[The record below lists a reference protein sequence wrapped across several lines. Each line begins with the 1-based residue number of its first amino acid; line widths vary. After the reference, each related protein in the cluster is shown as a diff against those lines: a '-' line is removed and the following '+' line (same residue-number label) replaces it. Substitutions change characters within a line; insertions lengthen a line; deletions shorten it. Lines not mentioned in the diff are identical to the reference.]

1 VAVEFNIEGQ
11 NYRFPDWATQST
23 MEEISK
29 VLQEIAKNN
38 GVSDKQIKALVDN
51 NKKMHQQMTK
61 DAKEEKKSDKER
73 AESEKQQAG
82 FFKQMIRGLKDT
94 EDAVTDSNKVDK
106 KEYKTFASKVIGDFE
121 HTGEQLVGAV
131 GMVSWQLG
139 KAGLALGGLFMAG
152 LGIVGKALHGAGGAI
167 NDLTKSG
174 IGFSSTYDDVGMA
187 TTQAIGNLGALGDGF
202 AGAANRMAQSSSV
215 IATQGF
221 GRFTDTMKFAADTS
235 EDLGMSFSD
244 SMDRFGDA
252 LARRQKMM
260 NLGNIDQGKLNTQVA
275 RTTRMQQAYATAIG
289 VSTETLTAFV
299 DELTGSTMLMSSML
313 KFNDQARSDLLGGIE
328 VFASGMA
335 AMGGPAGQDIAHAFT
350 EAASMGSMG
359 LSEAAIGMVTA
370 LPNLK
375 GPMDEYISAVQS
387 GTLSQDQ
394 AQGMVEGLTNQLGNL
409 GQAEKQRIFL
419 LARTGDESAKM
430 MAQAITQFEQSEDKI
445 KDINKALGTGFK
457 MDLVQKGTNEFNK
470 VMAQI
475 SGGAQ
480 NAFYSLFS
488 DPGVTKAMTD
498 GFKEILGVFGFAI
511 DDLSGGAQ
519 SMGDRVKGLAKAMIP
534 TIKMVAEQLKIFAE
548 YLRDTFKEGGI
559 SGLISDLM
567 SRAAGVVVKAL
578 FKGLLVFGTLIFAA
592 SAAKM
597 AFTTYVMPA
606 AIGFAKTMFSK
617 AGAIAK
623 QVGNIALGFAKT
635 LMDSKTAKGAAGY
648 LSTASAAIGKKAS
661 GAAEWVGGTGVG
673 KKVSG
678 WGGTAADKLKSFEKT
693 GSGMTDKLSGSM
705 TKGGK
710 SGGFLKSIAD
720 GVKKFGDNKTVKGA
734 ASLALLGAAVV
745 LAATGL
751 KQFNDVDFRAVVI
764 GTGAMFGL
772 AQVAKVLGKGSTAM
786 IKGAAAMFILGAS
799 IVPLAF
805 GLNMMKDV
813 GLGTIVT
820 LAAGIIVLGAAA
832 AILSF
837 VAPFIITGA
846 VAIGIL
852 GLALIPLGIAMQ
864 LVAGPLDSFG
874 PSLSKL
880 ADVDGAGLAG
890 TAGGLLALGGAMA
903 IMGAML
909 PFMLLAALSIPII
922 YSMAGALQEFDKINM
937 KNLAIVGI
945 AMKSIGEGM
954 SAISGG
960 SLMSSLKDG
969 IGSLFGADSPVD
981 KIKSFVDG
989 LGDISMEPLL
999 FMATGFSLLQDS
1011 IKTLPMTLLKTMF
1024 QLKKMEEVFLLLS
1037 KSTVHIMRFG
1047 SRIGKFA
1054 INMKFVGDSF
1064 EKMGDNPFA
1073 IFEGVEAHAKNV
1085 EYFATSQ
1092 TQLNDALNGFMEV
1105 DTDQFF
1111 IMGDGIAY
1119 LAEQISK
1126 INFTD
1131 MLKIAAISIM
1141 APKGPSA
1148 DGPEKVAGMS
1158 ENTPKTT
1165 TQIAKAKE
1173 QSAPLVQTAVDKPV
1187 ESNDPSYG
1195 IYGSLKIAE
1204 TSLADL
1210 EKKIAKA
1217 QAAVD
1222 AYNDSSGR
1230 REQMG
1235 LPEWDEG
1242 ELESLK
1248 FDVIGAKLDVQ
1259 SKKAKLQKSKPAP
1272 YSGQSDYAPETA
1284 QAYYDR
1290 TGKDELPEGWTRDKN
1305 GMPKSQPKTTTG
1317 TAVAKLQATDT
1328 TDPSDVGPDVKPKPG
1343 ASPDTLRDITS
1354 PFDSA
1359 DAKAAVLL
1367 EQMIA
1372 LQTEN
1377 NRLTKLTIKA
1387 TKDLDA

>member
-1 VAVEFNIEGQ
+1 MAVEFNIEGQ

-534 TIKMVAEQLKIFAE
+534 TIKMVAEQLKIFAV

-981 KIKSFVDG
+981 KIKSFVDE
-989 LGDISMEPLL
+989 LGEISMEPLL

-1011 IKTLPMTLLKTMF
+1011 IKTLPMTLLKTMM
-1024 QLKKMEEVFLLLS
+1024 QLIKMEEVFMMLS
-1037 KSTVHIMRFG
+1037 NSTVHIMLFG
-1047 SRIGKFA
+1047 SRIGEFA
-1054 INMKFVGDSF
+1054 TNMKFVGDSF
-1064 EKMGDNPFA
+1064 DKMGDNPFA
-1073 IFEGVEAHAKNV
+1073 IFDGVEAHAKNV

-1092 TQLNDALNGFMEV
+1092 TQLNDALNGFDGQKIGEG
-1105 DTDQFF
+1105 FF

-1165 TQIAKAKE
+1165 TQITKAKK

-1187 ESNDPSYG
+1187 
-1195 IYGSLKIAE
+1195 
-1204 TSLADL
+1204 ADL
-1210 EKKIAKA
+1210 
-1217 QAAVD
+1217 D
-1222 AYNDSSGR
+1222 LDD
-1230 REQMG
+1230 
-1235 LPEWDEG
+1235 LL
-1242 ELESLK
+1242 ELEPLERALDK
-1248 FDVIGAKLDVQ
+1248 ALEAQKDAVGFFDDIGDEEGMKQLDTDVL
-1259 SKKAKLQKSKPAP
+1259 SASTALANKKAEL
-1272 YSGQSDYAPETA
+1272 YAA
-1284 QAYYDR
+1284 
-1290 TGKDELPEGWTRDKN
+1290 GKDPGRSANIETTGIDIPISQ
-1305 GMPKSQPKTTTG
+1305 PKETTDIPISQPKETTDIAIPISQPKTTTG
-1317 TAVAKLQATDT
+1317 TAVAKLQPTIDT
-1328 TDPSDVGPDVKPKPG
+1328 TDGGRYPELGSDMKGVDQ
-1343 ASPDTLRDITS
+1343 ARDTLRDITS